1 LEKLVKFDKFISV
14 NQKLLIEVKVG
25 DYPGIFDSRIED
37 VSHKEHIMVSMPT
50 SKGRTVPLAPN
61 TRLHVSY
68 VMDMGRFT
76 FKSIVLDRLKSGT
89 MMLLKIAYPDAVF
102 REELRAFF
110 RVDTRL
116 SIKAT
121 VPVKKDDIWLEKLV
135 EAKVTDMSGGG
146 LKMFTDIPVAKDA
159 TIEIFFM
166 GHIEKLDQVKAQVM
180 RCRSVE
186 GKFEIGVKF
195 VDLHQ
200 TDRDRII
207 KYVFK
212 RQVEQRKLLG

>member
-1 LEKLVKFDKFISV
+1 MEKLVKFDKFISV

>member
-1 LEKLVKFDKFISV
+1 LEKLVKFEKFVTV

-37 VSHKEHIMVSMPT
+37 VAHKEHIMVSMPT
-50 SKGRTVPLAPN
+50 EKGRVVPLTPN

-76 FKSIVLDRLKSGT
+76 FKSIVQDRLKNGT

-110 RVDTRL
+110 RVDTRM
-116 SIKAT
+116 SIKALI
-121 VPVKKDDIWLEKLV
+121 PVKSDNVWTQKVV
-135 EAKVTDMSGGG
+135 EAKVVDMSGGG
-146 LKMFTDIPVAKDA
+146 LKMFADIPAQKDA
-159 TIEIFFM
+159 TIEIYFL
-166 GHIEKLDQVKAQVM
+166 GNIEKLEQVKAQVM
-180 RCRSVE
+180 RCRPIE

-195 VDLHQ
+195 IDIHQ

-212 RQVEQRKLLG
+212 RQVEQRNLFG

>member
-1 LEKLVKFDKFISV
+1 MEKLVKFDKFISI

-25 DYPGIFDSRIED
+25 DHAGIFDSRIED
-37 VSHKEHIMVSMPT
+37 IAHKEHIMVSMPT
-50 SKGRTVPLAPN
+50 DKGRTVPLAPN
-61 TRLHVSY
+61 TRLHISY
-68 VMDMGRFT
+68 VMDMGRFS
-76 FKSIVLDRLKSGT
+76 FKSIVLDRLKNGA

-116 SIKAT
+116 AVKAA
-121 VPVKKDDIWLEKLV
+121 VPVKKDDIWLEKV
-135 EAKVTDMSGGG
+135 IEAKVADMSGGG

-159 TIEIFFM
+159 TIDIYFL
-166 GHIEKLDQVKAQVM
+166 GQIEKLEQVKAQVM
-180 RCRSVE
+180 RCRAVE

-195 VDLHQ
+195 VDIHQ
-200 TDRDRII
+200 TDRDRVI